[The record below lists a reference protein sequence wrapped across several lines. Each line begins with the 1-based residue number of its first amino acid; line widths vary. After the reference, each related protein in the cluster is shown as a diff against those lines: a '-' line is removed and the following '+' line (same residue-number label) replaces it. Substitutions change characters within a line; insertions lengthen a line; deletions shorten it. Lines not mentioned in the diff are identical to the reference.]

1 MKLKPTLMTNA
12 GNTAQGHAY
21 FQSASSPNRLTKTL
35 FRMKHWGLFFL
46 ALCCA
51 ACHDDEPA
59 QRYYITLDE
68 DEIRADYSGIQQRIA
83 VSANCDW
90 TIRNIPQWCIIE
102 KAVADNAAYLN
113 IEVLPNDTENPREAT
128 ITLACPHDRYKLT
141 TADLFVSQAGQK
153 KPEYDPLQWHTF
165 AVNKFNDNKYDLLPD
180 NVTRKY
186 RLSAEQS
193 FVNPAFRTQV
203 YPGHLINCHTDNRT
217 LTVYDQYTYNPINIS
232 ASING
237 KFYEKEMLPTFDG
250 MNEMVQ
256 QITSELPAQSQ
267 QFNYIG
273 PLQYHSHRHLHLLGV
288 GNLGLNLDELL
299 SGKPY
304 TEKEMGKRTG
314 VFYNYSREMFTIM
327 MDYPDKLIRETISEE
342 QLPDMSYITH
352 MTFGQMSLLFVE
364 TDQEYTKAISVV
376 DKIIKKEKLSA
387 DDIQVKADLLVY
399 YVYFDKGN
407 NPQTVTGGSEL
418 IGRFVNEI
426 GSLNITPLGFTTN
439 KLSNNQVGNLVI
451 EFALP

>member
-1 MKLKPTLMTNA
+1 MA
-12 GNTAQGHAY
+12 E
-21 FQSASSPNRLTKTL
+21 
-35 FRMKHWGLFFL
+35 
-46 ALCCA
+46 ALCFILS
-51 ACHDDEPA
+51 
-59 QRYYITLDE
+59 R
-68 DEIRADYSGIQQRIA
+68 
-83 VSANCDW
+83 
-90 TIRNIPQWCIIE
+90 
-102 KAVADNAAYLN
+102 
-113 IEVLPNDTENPREAT
+113 
-128 ITLACPHDRYKLT
+128 
-141 TADLFVSQAGQK
+141 
-153 KPEYDPLQWHTF
+153 
-165 AVNKFNDNKYDLLPD
+165 KFTK
-180 NVTRKY
+180 
-186 RLSAEQS
+186 RL
-193 FVNPAFRTQV
+193 
-203 YPGHLINCHTDNRT
+203 
-217 LTVYDQYTYNPINIS
+217 VYDQYTYNPINIS
-232 ASING
+232 AYVNRTL
-237 KFYEKEMLPTFDG
+237 YEKEMLPSFDG

-314 VFYNYSREMFTIM
+314 FFYNYSREMFTIM

-352 MTFGQMSLLFVE
+352 LTFGRMSLLFVE
-364 TDQEYTKAISVV
+364 TDLEYTKAISVV
-376 DKIIKKEKLSA
+376 DKIIKKEELSA

-426 GSLNITPLGFTTN
+426 GSLNITPLGFSTN